1 MKLIVGLGNIG
12 KKYEKTR
19 HNAGFLVVDQIAD
32 IFNLNF
38 SEAKDFNTLIAN
50 GINKEGEKFILAK
63 PTTMMNDSGFAV
75 KKIIDYYDIEIK
87 DIIVVVDD
95 LDRPVGKLRI
105 KKTGSSGGHNG
116 LKSITSHISAE
127 EYLRVRV
134 GIGRPLFEHDS
145 VINHVLGEFSKS
157 EWEELIPT
165 IDRAADAVI
174 ELMDG
179 QALNSVTNKYNN

>member
-19 HNAGFLVVDQIAD
+19 HNAGFLTIDQIAG
-32 IFNLNF
+32 FYNLNF
-38 SEAKDFNTLIAN
+38 SDKTEFKAMIAN
-50 GINKEGEKFILAK
+50 GVSQEGQKFILAK

-75 KKIIDYYDIEIK
+75 KKIIDYFDIDVK
-87 DIIVVVDD
+87 DIVVIVDD

-116 LKSITSHISAE
+116 LKSITSQIGAE
-127 EYLRVRV
+127 EYLRVRL

-157 EWEELIPT
+157 EWQDLLPV
-165 IDRAADAVI
+165 IDQATSAVI
-174 ELMDG
+174 DLIDG
-179 QALNSVTNKYNN
+179 KALNFVTNKYNN